1 MAQTDIHGLSVQEKL
16 NTRHLDVSTV
26 TATSLPPTATFAPH
40 KVIAQSI
47 EIPYAFSQP
56 GGTSMIKSVA
66 VLDEGVHGSTGI
78 GMDIYFTSASDNI
91 TEALNKGIGTDI
103 ADLDAVLRSF
113 QGYVSFLAA
122 DYVELI
128 DCDFASKTG
137 VDLVVQGASDSTSLY
152 MHLVNRVGSYTN
164 ISATDIKVKIG
175 ILKD

>member
-1 MAQTDIHGLSVQEKL
+1 MAQTNLYKYSSQERDNKKE
-16 NTRHLDVSTV
+16 LDLITV
-26 TATSLPPTATFAPH
+26 TATSLPPTTTWSDN

-47 EIPYAFSQP
+47 EIPYAFSVN
-56 GGTSMIKSVA
+56 GGTSMIKSVS
-66 VLDEGVHGSTGI
+66 VLDEGVHGGTGI

-103 ADLDAVLRSF
+103 DDLDVVLRSF
-113 QGYVSFLAA
+113 QGFVSFLTT
-122 DYVELI
+122 DYVELV

-137 VDLVVQGASDSTSLY
+137 IDLVVQGASDSTSLY

>member
-1 MAQTDIHGLSVQEKL
+1 MAQTNLYKYSLQERDNKKE
-16 NTRHLDVSTV
+16 LDLITV
-26 TATSLPPTATFAPH
+26 TATSLPPTTTWSDN

-47 EIPYAFSQP
+47 EIPYAFSVN
-56 GGTSMIKSVA
+56 GGTSIIKSVA
-66 VLDEGVHGSTGI
+66 VLDEGVHGATGI

-103 ADLDAVLRSF
+103 DDLDVVLRSF
-113 QGYVSFLAA
+113 QGFVSFLTT
-122 DYVELI
+122 DYVELV

-137 VDLVVQGASDSTSLY
+137 IDLVVQGASDSTSLY

>member
-1 MAQTDIHGLSVQEKL
+1 MAQTNLYKYSSQERDNKKE
-16 NTRHLDVSTV
+16 LDLITV
-26 TATSLPPTATFAPH
+26 TATSLPPTTTWSDN

-47 EIPYAFSQP
+47 EIPYAFSVN
-56 GGTSMIKSVA
+56 GGTSIIKSVA
-66 VLDEGVHGSTGI
+66 VLDEGVHGTTGI

-103 ADLDAVLRSF
+103 DDLDVVLRSF
-113 QGYVSFLAA
+113 QGFVSFLTT
-122 DYVELI
+122 DYVELV

-152 MHLVNRVGSYTN
+152 MHLVNRVGNYTN

-175 ILKD
+175 IMKD